1 MIHTVHPPQSLPLAA
16 TTAALSCCPS
26 FLWRFRNYGNAFIS
40 RADSVRVPPPIEG
53 PARLRARAYAYA
65 HIIGMYSAF
74 RLACI
79 IPAVMVNAVRKL
91 EIQEKW
97 TCCSS
102 DRRELCL
109 VI

>member
-1 MIHTVHPPQSLPLAA
+1 MGMLLFHARIPCARRRPLKGLPG
-16 TTAALSCCPS
+16 
-26 FLWRFRNYGNAFIS
+26 FS
-40 RADSVRVPPPIEG
+40 RTRI
-53 PARLRARAYAYA
+53 RART
-65 HIIGMYSAF
+65 HISIVIGVYSVF
-74 RLACI
+74 RLSCI
-79 IPAVMVNAVRKL
+79 IPAVVVNAVRKL